1 MKGNEDEQ
9 LELLI
14 VKEGRLNLPYDLR
27 EEEKRF
33 CNLRTSI
40 YKYTKMWNTSVSK
53 LMDTIIL
60 VNNLLYLS
68 GLFHNQLFFF
78 LQNPATLLITPLIGS
93 SMNETAYRVCSFC
106 KALGDPLHD
115 IEISDVGT
123 RGSCSDLH
131 QCNGLEQCR

>member
-1 MKGNEDEQ
+1 
-9 LELLI
+9 
-14 VKEGRLNLPYDLR
+14 
-27 EEEKRF
+27 
-33 CNLRTSI
+33 
-40 YKYTKMWNTSVSK
+40 MWNTSVSK

-60 VNNLLYLS
+60 VNNLPYLS

-93 SMNETAYRVCSFC
+93 FMNETAYRVCSYC